1 METDIWTGKT
11 LDKYEMGPLVGQ
23 GGMAHVYKARHPGLN
38 RDVAIKLIHSHLANR
53 EGFLERFQREAQMV
67 AALRHPNIVQV
78 FDFDAYF
85 GVYYMVMEFIDGPT
99 LARHLEELRSR
110 GQEFPLT
117 QAIDLLI
124 ALCDAL
130 DYAHAQ
136 GVVHRDLKPG
146 NVMFTSKG
154 TPVLTDFGLAKIV
167 GAATLTLSGMV
178 VGTPMYMSP
187 EQGHGQPGDGR
198 SDIYALGVIL
208 YELVTGHPPFEGDT
222 PLSIIL
228 KQVSQPLPSARL
240 VNPRVPEAVEQIINR
255 ATAKQPA
262 ERYQTCGEFAADLR
276 ALELSAPRRENQRV
290 NTPPPSLPLVPA
302 VDRYPTPPSRKVISL
317 DSLPGLFVQVLGPVG
332 RIMEVDRAVKA
343 MGEKREA
350 FPADRLDELLD
361 RVAVQ
366 YRVSD
371 QEKRTQIRER
381 AHELFEG
388 PVEKPAKAT
397 SSKVSRFPSLL
408 RSGNRAVVSE
418 SFFDRMSRELFALVG
433 PAGMQN
439 FDLSQ
444 QIAALGETR
453 EAFPR
458 DKMRQLI
465 QAVSA
470 ALPDGRVRAEFE
482 RRMSAAS
489 KEL

>member
-1 METDIWTGKT
+1 METGTWTGKT
-11 LDKYEMGPLVGQ
+11 LDKYEVGPLVGQ
-23 GGMAHVYKARHPGLN
+23 GGMAQVYKARHPALN
-38 RDVAIKLIHSHLANR
+38 RDVAIKLIHPHLANR

-67 AALRHPNIVQV
+67 AALRHSNIVQV
-78 FDFDAYF
+78 FDFDTYF

-99 LARHLEELRSR
+99 LAMHLEELRSR
-110 GQEFPLT
+110 GTEFPLT

-124 ALCDAL
+124 TLCDAL

-154 TPVLTDFGLAKIV
+154 IPVLTDFGLAKIV
-167 GAATLTLSGMV
+167 GGVTLTLSGLV

-187 EQGHGQPGDGR
+187 EQGHGQPGDAR

-228 KQVSQPLPSARL
+228 KQVSQPLPSARM
-240 VNPRVPEAVEQIINR
+240 VNPRVPDAIEQIINR
-255 ATAKQPA
+255 ATAKPPE
-262 ERYQTCGEFAADLR
+262 ERYQICGEFAADLR
-276 ALELSAPRRENQRV
+276 AIQLSAPRQENQKV
-290 NTPPPSLPLVPA
+290 DTPPSLPSVPA
-302 VDRYPTPPSRKVISL
+302 VDKYPTPPARKAISL
-317 DSLPGLFVQVLGPVG
+317 DGLPGVFVQVLGPVG
-332 RIMEVDRAVKA
+332 RIMEVDRVVKA

-361 RVAVQ
+361 RIATQ
-366 YRVSD
+366 YRISD

-388 PVEKPAKAT
+388 RAEKPAKAT
-397 SSKVSRFPSLL
+397 TGMLNRFPSLL

-418 SFFDRMSRELFALVG
+418 SFFDRMSRELFALLG
-433 PAGMQN
+433 PAAVQN
-439 FDLSQ
+439 FDLNK

-453 EAFPR
+453 EAFPK
-458 DKMRQLI
+458 DKVRHLI

-470 ALPDGRVRAEFE
+470 TIPDGRVRAEFE
-482 RRMSAAS
+482 RRMLAAS